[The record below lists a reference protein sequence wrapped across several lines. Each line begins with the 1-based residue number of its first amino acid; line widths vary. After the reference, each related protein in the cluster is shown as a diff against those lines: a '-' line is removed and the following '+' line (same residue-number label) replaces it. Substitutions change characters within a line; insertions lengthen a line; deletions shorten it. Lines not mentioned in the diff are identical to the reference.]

1 MFLELIAAKYTGSKP
16 KIIQCSH
23 FLKLFSFTKE
33 MTHFLCYHFYRLP
46 VEPDHLSDH
55 LVHQPASTMKI
66 QSMLLNWVILSNCF
80 SESRKRDKQSCMMF
94 FSVYTRFHHGMCFLK
109 RVDVKLELLLLYVHE
124 AAVVWLLRQDKWG
137 TYVPVIN
144 HGKKSAQGSHDV
156 IPDLGYVENTTI
168 FK

>member
-1 MFLELIAAKYTGSKP
+1 MFTFFKT
-16 KIIQCSH
+16 
-23 FLKLFSFTKE
+23 LFIHKRNDSFS
-33 MTHFLCYHFYRLP
+33 MLSFYRLP

-80 SESRKRDKQSCMMF
+80 SESRIRDKQSCMIF